1 MIGAGCLKKLLEV
14 IGGLS
19 RLALEVALSNGDE
32 LLVGVIG
39 VLVIVDLIAALT
51 PSCCLWHSY
60 LRP

>member
-19 RLALEVALSNGDE
+19 RLALEVALSNGVE

-39 VLVIVDLIAALT
+39 VLVIVDLTTALT